1 MRFSPD
7 DVVCRVA
14 LNLGRVRTPE
24 EALRAW
30 LPLVSELR
38 PVSMRFEAAGPD
50 GLRRGYLADFLVV
63 FPPPEGGTAEGGTAE
78 GGTAE
83 GGTARDR
90 LLAPVGELAR
100 RLGLDPAAF
109 EVDEDGLG
117 GALNVKEEPDGSP
130 YGAYLV
136 LALTGADPLNPE
148 GEQADYDDTGEDL
161 L

>member
-14 LNLGRVRTPE
+14 LNLGWVRTAE

-30 LPLVSELR
+30 LPLVSALR
-38 PVSMRFEAAGPD
+38 PVSMQFEAAGPD
-50 GLRRGYLADFLVV
+50 GLRRGYLADLLVV
-63 FPPPEGGTAEGGTAE
+63 FPPPEGGAAEGGTAH
-78 GGTAE
+78 
-83 GGTARDR
+83 DR
-90 LLAPVGELAR
+90 LLAPMGELAR

-117 GALNVKEEPDGSP
+117 GALNVKDEQDGSP

>member
-14 LNLGRVRTPE
+14 LNLGWVRTPE

-38 PVSMRFEAAGPD
+38 PVSMLFEAAGPD
-50 GLRRGYLADFLVV
+50 GVRRGYLADLLVV
-63 FPPPEGGTAEGGTAE
+63 FPPPEGGAARGVA
-78 GGTAE
+78 AE

-90 LLAPVGELAR
+90 LFAPVGELAR

-117 GALNVKEEPDGSP
+117 GALNVKEERDGSP

-148 GEQADYDDTGEDL
+148 GEQADYDDTGDDL

>member
-50 GLRRGYLADFLVV
+50 GLRRGYLADLLVV
-63 FPPPEGGTAEGGTAE
+63 FPPPE

-117 GALNVKEEPDGSP
+117 GALNVKEEQDGSP

-148 GEQADYDDTGEDL
+148 GEQADYDDAGEDL

>member
-7 DVVCRVA
+7 DVVCRVT
-14 LNLGRVRTPE
+14 LNLGWVRTAE

-38 PVSMRFEAAGPD
+38 PVSMRFEEAGPD
-50 GLRRGYLADFLVV
+50 GLRRGYLADLLVV
-63 FPPPEGGTAEGGTAE
+63 FPPP
-78 GGTAE
+78 E

-100 RLGLDPAAF
+100 RVGLDPAAF

-117 GALNVKEEPDGSP
+117 GALNVKDEQDGSP